1 MKKIVYQAPE
11 MEVVEMKTKMSLL
24 AGSDGNTAGGSGSLD
39 PTDDPN
45 E

>member
-1 MKKIVYQAPE
+1 MKKIEYMAPE
-11 MEVVEMKTKMSLL
+11 MEVVEMKRINVLL
-24 AGSDGNTAGGSGSLD
+24 QGSGENAGGSGSLD